1 VRHLLPLRGWLPTI
15 LVGAS
20 AATVAELTAGLLLYA
35 SEGFIRSLTIIL
47 TVEMLALAVGLWTA
61 PVWPTAT
68 TAGASDPD
76 EEFVDDGVESLR
88 RRWSLLLMVFAVAA
102 LYAGVW
108 GMLQAY
114 APTPLFQ
121 GLGLGLLG
129 ALPLFAVGGLLGRM
143 VTWEARRGP
152 DRRRVGTPAAL
163 GASLGFL
170 CAGGYL
176 IPHLSPLSILLLCLI
191 FLSAGALLYGQSLDR
206 RLNPARD
213 LSPDA
218 DASSEPEAYT
228 APDPESEPE
237 AFPGPEAYTAP
248 DPESEPI
255 PDVEP
260 VRPLDPQPTPRVPPV
275 LPPDPHGEETP

>member
-1 VRHLLPLRGWLPTI
+1 MRHALPLRGWLPTI
-15 LVGAS
+15 LVGAA

-35 SEGFIRSLTIIL
+35 SEGFIRSLTLIL

-61 PVWPTAT
+61 PVWPTAST
-68 TAGASDPD
+68 SGASDSD

-114 APTPLFQ
+114 AATPLFQ

-176 IPHLSPLSILLLCLI
+176 ISHLSPLSILLLCLI

-206 RLNPARD
+206 RLNPVQGFP
-213 LSPDA
+213 LDA
-218 DASSEPEAYT
+218 DSSWEPEALPEPKALTSSEPEAL
-228 APDPESEPE
+228 P
-237 AFPGPEAYTAP
+237 
-248 DPESEPI
+248 
-255 PDVEP
+255 EP
-260 VRPLDPQPTPRVPPV
+260 VS
-275 LPPDPHGEETP
+275 DPHGGETP

>member
-1 VRHLLPLRGWLPTI
+1 MRQILPLRGWLPTI

-20 AATVAELTAGLLLYA
+20 AAIVAELTAGLLLYA

-68 TAGASDPD
+68 TAGASSPD

-102 LYAGVW
+102 LYTGVW

-114 APTPLFQ
+114 AATPLFQ
-121 GLGLGLLG
+121 GLGLGFMG

-152 DRRRVGTPAAL
+152 DRRRVGTPAAF

-191 FLSAGALLYGQSLDR
+191 FLSAGALLYGQALDR
-206 RLNPARD
+206 RLNPVGERPA
-213 LSPDA
+213 
-218 DASSEPEAYT
+218 
-228 APDPESEPE
+228 ESEP
-237 AFPGPEAYTAP
+237 TP
-248 DPESEPI
+248 D
-255 PDVEP
+255 
-260 VRPLDPQPTPRVPPV
+260 VPPV
-275 LPPDPHGEETP
+275 RLPDPDPHGGETP